1 MRRIICISH
10 GNLAKGMTETAKIIV
25 GDFKNIDYYCAY
37 SKEDEDIEREIN
49 RIIEEN
55 HENELFVISDI
66 FGGSVNNEWM
76 KKINKDKNIHLIAGM
91 NLAFVIELLVLIG
104 DSQMKGDE
112 AILMAMKSATE
123 GFIYCNQLK
132 MNISED
138 DF

>member
-1 MRRIICISH
+1 MRKIICISH
-10 GNLAKGMTETAKIIV
+10 GNLAKGMTETVKMIV

-37 SKEDEDIEREIN
+37 SKEDEDIEGEIN

-55 HENELFVISDI
+55 HGNELFVISDI

-76 KKINKDKNIHLIAGM
+76 KRINNDKNIHLVAGM
-91 NLAFVIELLVLIG
+91 NLAFVIELLVLIN
-104 DSQMKGDE
+104 DSQIKGDE
-112 AILMAMKSATE
+112 AILKAMKTATE

>member
-10 GNLAKGMTETAKIIV
+10 GNLAKGMTETAKMIV

-66 FGGSVNNEWM
+66 FGGSVNN
-76 KKINKDKNIHLIAGM
+76 G
-91 NLAFVIELLVLIG
+91 
-104 DSQMKGDE
+104 
-112 AILMAMKSATE
+112 
-123 GFIYCNQLK
+123 
-132 MNISED
+132 
-138 DF
+138 